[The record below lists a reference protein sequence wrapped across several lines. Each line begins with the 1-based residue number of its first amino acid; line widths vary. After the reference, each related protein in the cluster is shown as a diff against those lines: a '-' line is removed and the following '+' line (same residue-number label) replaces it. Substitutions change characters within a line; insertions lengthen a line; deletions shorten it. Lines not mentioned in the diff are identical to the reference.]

1 MTNYFHKYKEYVI
14 YLLIWTIM
22 FLAPII
28 SMYLEVRSGKEVDF
42 NWRPVLGI
50 WKIYIFYLLAFITHN
65 FFLAPFLVYK
75 KQAGRYFLLSTPQTA
90 HTDRGVLHT
99 DQQQRGRFLIQ
110 GQRHNSNLRH
120 H

>member
-50 WKIYIFYLLAFITHN
+50 WKIYILYLLAFITHN
-65 FFLAPFLVYK
+65 FFL
-75 KQAGRYFLLSTPQTA
+75 LLSAKTQNGKNILPEA
-90 HTDRGVLHT
+90 L
-99 DQQQRGRFLIQ
+99 
-110 GQRHNSNLRH
+110 
-120 H
+120 

>member
-22 FLAPII
+22 FLAPVI

-50 WKIYIFYLLAFITHN
+50 WKIYIC
-65 FFLAPFLVYK
+65 
-75 KQAGRYFLLSTPQTA
+75 
-90 HTDRGVLHT
+90 
-99 DQQQRGRFLIQ
+99 
-110 GQRHNSNLRH
+110 
-120 H
+120 

>member
-65 FFLAPFLVYK
+65 FFFFFSFINLAFNHK
-75 KQAGRYFLLSTPQTA
+75 KRKIKFGHLSI
-90 HTDRGVLHT
+90 
-99 DQQQRGRFLIQ
+99 FLI
-110 GQRHNSNLRH
+110 
-120 H
+120 

>member
-42 NWRPVLGI
+42 N
-50 WKIYIFYLLAFITHN
+50 
-65 FFLAPFLVYK
+65 
-75 KQAGRYFLLSTPQTA
+75 
-90 HTDRGVLHT
+90 
-99 DQQQRGRFLIQ
+99 
-110 GQRHNSNLRH
+110 
-120 H
+120 